1 MDLSAQLQHSRKRY
15 HRDYRDPDFPRD
27 GDSAKKIQVQRVDQD
42 VVDQINESQ
51 RKERERER
59 EIVISIAWTVAL
71 ART

>member
-27 GDSAKKIQVQRVDQD
+27 GDSAKKTQVQRVDED
-42 VVDQINESQ
+42 VVDQINERQ
-51 RKERERER
+51 RER